1 MVYEPTVILQPE
13 MVRIARTARIDSFCK
28 IEGGRG
34 VTIGEHV
41 HVASFS
47 HLNCGGGELVL
58 GDHCTCSSGCK
69 IASGLPDLSFLYAS
83 AAEPA
88 LFRHTKRYRTV
99 IGAYAVLFMGVIV
112 LPGRIIGEGAVIS
125 AGSVVDE
132 DVPPWTVY
140 KGNPARKVG
149 MRNITTAKRETRK
162 LVTA

>member
-13 MVRIARTARIDSFCK
+13 MVRIARTARIDAFTK
-28 IEGGRG
+28 VEGGRG

-41 HVASFS
+41 HVASFC

-58 GDHCTCSSGCK
+58 GDHSTLSSGCR

-83 AAEPA
+83 AAEPEF
-88 LFRHTKRYRTV
+88 LRHTKRYRTI

-112 LPGRIIGEGAVIS
+112 LPGRTIGEGAVIS
-125 AGSVVDE
+125 AGSVVED

-140 KGNPARKVG
+140 KGNPARKVA
-149 MRNITTAKRETRK
+149 MRNITTKREARK
-162 LVTA
+162 MVTA